1 VRIGLL
7 LARNVEFS
15 SFTEGGELPWKGGV
29 SLRFVMLGA
38 MVMRNEEE
46 KLKFGSENNEWNYMS
61 CIYN

>member
-1 VRIGLL
+1 ML
-7 LARNVEFS
+7 
-15 SFTEGGELPWKGGV
+15 SFRVLWRGGEFAWKGGV